1 LALRRLAG
9 GAGFRG
15 APNTQ
20 AALGQQAACTCAEH
34 ARAQPA
40 TKPPTHAASAAH
52 ANARRPTE
60 RGKVNDR
67 GSSRLPPPTTHGKR
81 APHKRVDATHKPAA
95 RDGGRHAPQPP
106 EQKQRGPSHRM
117 NAMGVHAASDPHARL
132 HAGREAEGKADDR
145 GFPCPAPPNP
155 HPADSARRPADPR
168 QRKSRPRCGC
178 ASHRPEGA
186 DGHAGPHGRPAPLPG
201 KQQRD
206 SSHCIKAMKVKH
218 PRNAPKAGPDRNP
231 RQEPTDRPQRPIPS
245 PLARNRPP

>member
-1 LALRRLAG
+1 MWAGRAAGRHTTRTNTHTHTDRQSAGLCRRRAGEMPTPPHGGRPSRLALRRLAG

-95 RDGGRHAPQPP
+95 RDGGRHAPLPP

-168 QRKSRPRCGC
+168 QRRSRPRCGWRVT
-178 ASHRPEGA
+178 S
-186 DGHAGPHGRPAPLPG
+186 PG
-201 KQQRD
+201 G
-206 SSHCIKAMKVKH
+206 S
-218 PRNAPKAGPDRNP
+218 
-231 RQEPTDRPQRPIPS
+231 
-245 PLARNRPP
+245 